1 MATTVGTRLAF
12 EKAKEAIN
20 RAGFSLGQAVLSQ
33 SYLRLEVSLSTSV
46 TNYQFPVLQNDVS
59 TSNTTSFN
67 TERRLALQDAFVCS
81 SLFVGFCVP
90 GSSTATNFQLV
101 TYPNASIFSASNTA
115 TSLYNWYNS
124 SLSLTVNNRQI
135 VPAYDLYRHYSVPQQ
150 QQTADADYSTSGIDY
165 KDQQSGADSG
175 FYPIEPAWVLVGSKQ
190 NSLQVQLATAMAAV
204 ETNSRAVIIMRG
216 HLAQN
221 VTPVR

>member
-1 MATTVGTRLAF
+1 MASTVGSRLAF

-33 SYLRLEVSLSTSV
+33 SYLRLEVGLSTSI
-46 TNYQFPVLQNDVS
+46 TNYQFPVLTNDVS
-59 TSNTTSFN
+59 SSNTTSFN
-67 TERRLALQDAFVCS
+67 TEQRLNLQDAFVVS
-81 SLFVGFCVP
+81 QIGLFFAVP
-90 GSSTATNFQLV
+90 GSSTATNYQLV
-101 TYPNASIFSASNTA
+101 TYPNASIFTNSNTA
-115 TSLYNWYNS
+115 SSLFNWYNS

-150 QQTADADYSTSGIDY
+150 QQTADADYTSSGIDY
-165 KDQQSGADSG
+165 KDQQDGSASA

-190 NSLQVQLATAMAAV
+190 NTLQVQLASAMAAV
-204 ETNSRAVIIMRG
+204 ETNSRAILILRG

>member
-1 MATTVGTRLAF
+1 MATAVGTRLAF
-12 EKAKEAIN
+12 EKAKQAIN
-20 RAGFSLGQAVLSQ
+20 NAGFSLGQAVLSQ
-33 SYLRLEVSLSTSV
+33 SYLRLEVSLSTTI
-46 TNYQFPVLQNDVS
+46 TNYQFPVLVNDVS
-59 TSNTTSFN
+59 TSSTSATN
-67 TERRLALQDAFVCS
+67 TENRLALQDAFVCS

-101 TYPNASIFSASNTA
+101 TYPNANIFSSANTA
-115 TSLYNWYNS
+115 TSLFNWYNS
-124 SLSLTVNNRQI
+124 SLSLTVNGRQI
-135 VPAYDLYRHYSVPQQ
+135 VPSYDLYRHYSVPQQ
-150 QQTADADYSTSGIDY
+150 QQTTDADYSTSGIDY

-190 NSLQVQLATAMAAV
+190 NILSVQLASAMAAV